1 MSEKGRKKK
10 YNNLTKTNLYLEQ
23 ETLDIFKE
31 SVRITNELR
40 GDESMTL
47 SIIIRNLL
55 KQRAPILLQQLRDKK
70 ENLTSK
76 SVEVVQVEEVVQ
88 PEIKQE
94 EIIDDQFAYKPSAD

>member
-31 SVRITNELR
+31 AVRITNELR

-55 KQRAPILLQQLRDKK
+55 KQRAPILLQQLKDKK

-76 SVEVVQVEEVVQ
+76 SVEVAQVEAVVQ
-88 PEIKQE
+88 SENNQSEWANFFGETK
-94 EIIDDQFAYKPSAD
+94 

>member
-31 SVRITNELR
+31 AVRITNDLR

-47 SIIIRNLL
+47 SIIVRNLL
-55 KQRAPILLQQLRDKK
+55 KQRAPILLQQLKDKK
-70 ENLTSK
+70 ENLASK
-76 SVEVVQVEEVVQ
+76 SVEVSQVEEVVH
-88 PEIKQE
+88 PENNQSEWANFFGETK
-94 EIIDDQFAYKPSAD
+94 